1 MKPGGRHQAG
11 EIPGKRKAARG
22 GKQPERIFQ
31 DSPDVILTVDR
42 KRRILFMSRAMNGPS
57 PAEMIGRDATV
68 LVPALV
74 RPWFRRAIRG
84 AFASGDG
91 SRFQYPTEDSVWW
104 EIRLIPRPG
113 RKRVEEAL
121 IIATEVT
128 EARILQARTIRHAR
142 LATLGVLATSIAHE
156 INNPNNAIL
165 FNASLLAR
173 SWQDA
178 VPILDEYHRNNG
190 EYALGG
196 LPFVEARTALPALI
210 EEIRL
215 NTLRVK
221 SIVDNLKHLARRD
234 PESLNETFDLQE
246 PLQAALMIL
255 NHKIRK
261 YTDHCELLCV
271 KGGVTVRGNSRQLEQ
286 VFINVI
292 LNALQSLP
300 ERSRRVRIRAGLEND
315 APEAEWVVVTVED
328 QGCGIAPE
336 HLSRL
341 TEPFFT
347 TRGASGGTGL
357 GLSISALIVRNHG
370 GTIQFAAN
378 PDQGS
383 TVAVRLPRQRAPGA
397 VP

>member
-1 MKPGGRHQAG
+1 MKPGARHPGGDAS
-11 EIPGKRKAARG
+11 GKRKSPRG
-22 GKQPERIFQ
+22 GKQPEHIFQ

-42 KRRILFMSRAMNGPS
+42 KRRILFMSRPMNGPA
-57 PAEMIGRDATV
+57 PAEMIGRDVTL
-68 LVPALV
+68 LVPLLV

-84 AFASGDG
+84 AFRAGEG
-91 SRFQYPTEDSVWW
+91 SRFQYPTEDAVWW
-104 EIRLIPRPG
+104 EMRLIPRPG
-113 RKRVEEAL
+113 RQRVDEAL

-142 LATLGVLATSIAHE
+142 LATIGVLATSIAHE

-178 VPILDEYHRNNG
+178 TPILDEYRLNNG

-196 LPFVEARTALPALI
+196 LPFDEARAALPGLI

-221 SIVDNLKHLARRD
+221 SIVENLKHLARRD
-234 PESLNETFDLQE
+234 AESLHEVFDLQE

-261 YTDHCELLCV
+261 HTDHCELWCV
-271 KGGVTVRGNSRQLEQ
+271 KGGVTVQGNSRQLEQ

-300 ERSRRVRIRAGLEND
+300 ARSRQVRIRAGLEND
-315 APEAEWVVVTVED
+315 APDAERVVVTVAD
-328 QGCGIAPE
+328 QGSGIAPE
-336 HLSRL
+336 HLSQL

-347 TRGASGGTGL
+347 TRGANGGTGL

-370 GTIQFAAN
+370 GTIHFAAN
-378 PDQGS
+378 ADQGT
-383 TVAVRLPRQRAPGA
+383 TVTIHLPRHRPPGA